1 MEKIIS
7 LAGREFKQ
15 KASAKN
21 VIIYRATFGEDIAKA
36 FALFQGSGSN
46 GQVIIE
52 RLDVV
57 RMMRLVWT
65 MQKTADAETPSF
77 EEWVDDIEYFPLFE
91 AYNQIVELIT
101 INVTGITTI
110 KNANTAVESS
120 QPKG

>member
-1 MEKIIS
+1 MEKTII

-15 KASAKN
+15 KACAKN
-21 VIIYRATFGEDIAKA
+21 AIIYRAAFGEDIAKA
-36 FALFQGSGSN
+36 FAPFQGSGSN

-52 RLDVV
+52 RLDVI

-65 MQKTADAETPSF
+65 MQKTAEPETPAF
-77 EEWVDDIEYFPLFE
+77 EVWAESIEYFPLFE
-91 AYNQIVELIT
+91 AYNEIVDLIT

-110 KNANTAVESS
+110 KNASAAEESS